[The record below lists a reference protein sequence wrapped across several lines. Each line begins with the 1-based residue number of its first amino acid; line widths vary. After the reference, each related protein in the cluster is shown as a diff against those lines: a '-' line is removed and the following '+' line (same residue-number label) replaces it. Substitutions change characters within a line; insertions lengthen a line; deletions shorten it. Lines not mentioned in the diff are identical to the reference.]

1 MYQPCEGKSVATEE
15 SLSVIVL
22 MGKSTKRATYPKPAM
37 GALKSDCSMV
47 ASKPSSLIVV

>member
-1 MYQPCEGKSVATEE
+1 MYQSCEGKAVTIQE

-22 MGKSTKRATYPKPAM
+22 MGKNKSATYPKPAM